1 VFLSIIA
8 CTHNRS
14 RDVIE
19 YLRALRDQ
27 VYCMKDVEVVVVNNA
42 STDDTVER
50 VNYFIREAQA
60 REAQPSVVYVEEPAI
75 GSSNARNLGARTAR
89 GWVIAYIDDDEVPGP
104 GGWND
109 YEIAL
114 GEKK

>member
-1 VFLSIIA
+1 
-8 CTHNRS
+8 
-14 RDVIE
+14 
-19 YLRALRDQ
+19 
-27 VYCMKDVEVVVVNNA
+27 MKDVEVVVVNNA